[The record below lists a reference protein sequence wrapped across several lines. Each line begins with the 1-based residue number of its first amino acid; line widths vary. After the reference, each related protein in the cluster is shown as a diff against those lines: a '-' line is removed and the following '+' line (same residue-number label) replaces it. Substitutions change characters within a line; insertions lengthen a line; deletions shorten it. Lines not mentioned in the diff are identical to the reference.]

1 MVQEIDVTDGS
12 DSGTEVECSW
22 IKEEGL
28 ADLFQVIGEIP
39 TVKRIHGLDFCK
51 GIQGIEPDLVVSVL
65 NRLEELK
72 LCYGYYNYHDD
83 QDKEVESQLNLTT
96 ICCCG

>member
-39 TVKRIHGLDFCK
+39 TVKRIHGLEFCK
-51 GIQGIEPDLVVSVL
+51 ALSLTWSSVFSIDW
-65 NRLEELK
+65 R
-72 LCYGYYNYHDD
+72 
-83 QDKEVESQLNLTT
+83 NLSCVMVIIIIMMIRIKKWKASST
-96 ICCCG
+96 